1 MIKMV
6 VFDMAGTVVDENN
19 VVYKTVQKALEN
31 GGIHVT
37 LEQVL
42 ADGAGKEKSKAISDI
57 VMKYDL
63 SKDEEDI
70 EKIYEDFV
78 NLLDKAYEELNVTP
92 IAGAEEVFEE
102 LKKIGIIRILNT
114 GYSKKTAMQ
123 LVSKLGW
130 EKGREYDDIVTA
142 TDVPKT
148 RPFPDMIFM
157 AMELMG
163 IDDAGTVAKIGD
175 SAIDVEEGKN
185 AACGLT
191 VGITTGAHTHEQ
203 LAVAHPDYII
213 DRLTDLLPIIRK
225 TSVLSSQP

>member
-6 VFDMAGTVVDENN
+6 VFDMAGTVVDEDN
-19 VVYKTVQKALEN
+19 VVYKTVQKALQN
-31 GGIHVT
+31 GGVHVT

-57 VMKYDL
+57 ALKYDP
-63 SKDEEDI
+63 SKDEDDVD
-70 EKIYEDFV
+70 KMYHNFVVMLNDAYEDM
-78 NLLDKAYEELNVTP
+78 NVTP
-92 IAGAEEVFEE
+92 IDGAEDIFKE
-102 LKKIGIIRILNT
+102 LKEMGIYRILNT

-130 EKGREYDDIVTA
+130 KKDRDYDDIVTA
-142 TDVPKT
+142 SDVPKT

-163 IDDAGTVAKIGD
+163 INDAGTVAKIGD

-191 VGITTGAHTHEQ
+191 VGITTGAHTRQQ
-203 LAVAHPDYII
+203 LAAANPDYII
-213 DRLTDLLPIIRK
+213 DRLSDLLPLVRK
-225 TSVLSSQP
+225 F